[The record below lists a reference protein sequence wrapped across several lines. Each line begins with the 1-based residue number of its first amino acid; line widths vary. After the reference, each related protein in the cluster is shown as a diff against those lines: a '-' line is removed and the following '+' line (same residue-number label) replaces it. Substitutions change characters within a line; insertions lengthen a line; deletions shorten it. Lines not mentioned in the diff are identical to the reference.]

1 MKKLFIITALVLIS
15 CGNNSP
21 SACDCAE
28 MTKERIDGKIEL
40 LTKSPEEQQEIN
52 KNWEEK
58 QAPCEAK
65 IKADPVF
72 EEEMGNCLIS
82 LIQVDN
88 NEVLEDN
95 SSE

>member
-28 MTKERIDGKIEL
+28 MSKERIESKMET
-40 LTKSPEEQQEIN
+40 LTKNSEEQQEIF

-58 QAPCEAK
+58 LAPCAK
-65 IKADPVF
+65 KIEESLSF
-72 EEEMGNCLIS
+72 EKEVQDCLIS
-82 LIQVDN
+82 LFQLDN
-88 NEVLEDN
+88 DEVLEDN